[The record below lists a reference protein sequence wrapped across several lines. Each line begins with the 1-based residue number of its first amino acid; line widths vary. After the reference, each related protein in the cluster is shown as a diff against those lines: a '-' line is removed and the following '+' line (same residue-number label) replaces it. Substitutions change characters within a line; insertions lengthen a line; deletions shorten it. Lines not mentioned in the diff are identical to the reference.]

1 MNNPSERQ
9 QNIDLN
15 INYLD
20 KCQTDYPNNLSG
32 ERFFYAYCL
41 YTYCSAV
48 TDMARRNDKNKT

>member
-32 ERFFYAYCL
+32 ERFFLRLLLVYLLLGCHWYG
-41 YTYCSAV
+41 TQE
-48 TDMARRNDKNKT
+48 R